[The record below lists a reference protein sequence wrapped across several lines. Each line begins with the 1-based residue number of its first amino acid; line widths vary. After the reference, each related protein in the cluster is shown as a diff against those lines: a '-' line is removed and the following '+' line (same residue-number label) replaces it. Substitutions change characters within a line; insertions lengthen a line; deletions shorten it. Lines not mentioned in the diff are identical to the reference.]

1 MLQVDHVYEFFYN
14 NIFNEFD
21 FLHCYGGVI
30 NTNQITINDIA
41 VFTPGLHT
49 TKKIF
54 FYDQEPL
61 LDHLTDNYLDVFN
74 YPSGYT
80 INELLKFITKDSPI
94 DVPHGYPKQTANEI
108 QLLSENINR
117 IYKKKT
123 IVTSEKSPLVD
134 SYTIKYDAK
143 LLYYFF
149 HGFAALDW
157 YRGFYALNYNKQV
170 IKDYT
175 YDYITFNRLVSNDR
189 SYRCY
194 FVSKLAE
201 ELLLEHGQ
209 VSFGLETEQ
218 ASWQEEINDSNTK
231 LSTKAIDHI
240 KLHLPSTPLIIDN
253 EKVLGSSSAD
263 IPRCTNDSLWH
274 IVTETVFYYD
284 KLHLTEKIFKPIVM
298 KQPFMLLGAVGNLA
312 YLKSYGFKTFEGI
325 IDESYD
331 TIVDND
337 ARTEA
342 VVAQIAW
349 YCALSAEEK
358 RSVIEA
364 IAPIVEYN
372 FHHFYGEF
380 KHTITRELLDNCQT
394 LFKDIGYDDNA
405 IAYDDIYKV
414 LTT

>member
-134 SYTIKYDAK
+134 SYTIKYDAVRK
-143 LLYYFF
+143 S
-149 HGFAALDW
+149 
-157 YRGFYALNYNKQV
+157 
-170 IKDYT
+170 I
-175 YDYITFNRLVSNDR
+175 NDR
-189 SYRCY
+189 QILVGGEKATS
-194 FVSKLAE
+194 S
-201 ELLLEHGQ
+201 
-209 VSFGLETEQ
+209 GL
-218 ASWQEEINDSNTK
+218 I
-231 LSTKAIDHI
+231 L
-240 KLHLPSTPLIIDN
+240 
-253 EKVLGSSSAD
+253 
-263 IPRCTNDSLWH
+263 
-274 IVTETVFYYD
+274 
-284 KLHLTEKIFKPIVM
+284 
-298 KQPFMLLGAVGNLA
+298 
-312 YLKSYGFKTFEGI
+312 
-325 IDESYD
+325 
-331 TIVDND
+331 
-337 ARTEA
+337 
-342 VVAQIAW
+342 
-349 YCALSAEEK
+349 
-358 RSVIEA
+358 
-364 IAPIVEYN
+364 
-372 FHHFYGEF
+372 
-380 KHTITRELLDNCQT
+380 
-394 LFKDIGYDDNA
+394 
-405 IAYDDIYKV
+405 
-414 LTT
+414 